1 MANPEYRRA
10 HRRRCNPYH
19 RKPSSLA
26 FCSAPPPTNTALAHQ
41 CPLDPRP
48 LVEAQ
53 VLLPTVPRKI
63 DAQPLGLL
71 QMGQTRALPLAQAF
85 KVPIRHRAL
94 HVSGNSAA
102 VESFAASDHGG
113 KYGVAGVLT
122 AFRLKVLGNLL

>member
-1 MANPEYRRA
+1 
-10 HRRRCNPYH
+10 
-19 RKPSSLA
+19 
-26 FCSAPPPTNTALAHQ
+26 
-41 CPLDPRP
+41 

-63 DAQPLGLL
+63 DAQPLGFL

-102 VESFAASDHGG
+102 VESITGSDYDR
-113 KYGVAGVLT
+113 KYGVVG
-122 AFRLKVLGNLL
+122 F